1 VYVLNEFIKD
11 NKIVMSVYVCNV
23 VLNRYLVVVYVRTKG
38 DSGVFVLLVIGSFSL
53 IFDGRR

>member
-1 VYVLNEFIKD
+1 MYVLNEFIKD